1 MLFIDN
7 KYTHWY
13 YQIIDRAKS
22 RILTD
27 YTEKH
32 HIIPKS
38 LGGQNNKDNL
48 VKLTPREHFICHLL
62 LPKMLI
68 GLSKRKMTFAL
79 TNFTNRSRHGTI
91 QIYKMSSRTY
101 QTIKI
106 KAAKYMSDIQTG
118 KVSNFKGKSHSGQN
132 KKVIG
137 LANSKSCIS
146 PIGEVFESTRLA
158 GEAYNLTSAAI
169 RNRIKQIGD
178 WKYIDPEHQRLA
190 ETKRISKQ
198 PRCWPKGYK
207 QSSEHIRKRTDS
219 RLKNKSNDN

>member
-1 MLFIDN
+1 M
-7 KYTHWY
+7 
-13 YQIIDRAKS
+13 
-22 RILTD
+22 
-27 YTEKH
+27 
-32 HIIPKS
+32 
-38 LGGQNNKDNL
+38 GGKNNKDNL

-79 TNFTNRSRHGTI
+79 TNFTNRAKHGST

-106 KAAKYMSDIQTG
+106 NAAKHMSEIQTG
-118 KVSNFKGKSHSGQN
+118 RTSNFKGKSHTDQS
-132 KKVIG
+132 KKIIG
-137 LANSKSCIS
+137 LTNSKSCVS
-146 PIGEVFESTRLA
+146 PTGEVFESTRAA

-178 WKYIDPEHQRLA
+178 WKYLDLEHQRIA
-190 ETKRISKQ
+190 EDKRITRS

-207 QSSEHIRKRTDS
+207 QSSDHIKKRTDS
-219 RLKNKSNDN
+219 RLKK